1 MRLEI
6 EGMTATTTVV
16 SPPPEKEVR
25 QRQTQAERRRKS
37 ETQILN
43 SALKVIAQ
51 RGVARMTLAEV
62 GARAGYSRGLPAHLF
77 GTKSNLL
84 CRCAEAI
91 IGEAWKP
98 RLPDIGPEGGL
109 YALTTAIRDWLHL
122 VETRIDYARAY
133 YLIVQETYCTD
144 SDEAWPEL
152 RSKVRELVTGAQG
165 RFAEYLNYARQHGEI
180 RADIDPQDMAWLIHA
195 TLRGF
200 GLQWLVKPETY
211 DLRRFGEIFI
221 ADLERRLLPRG

>member
-1 MRLEI
+1 MKAN
-6 EGMTATTTVV
+6 GTVV
-16 SPPPEKEVR
+16 SPPPEREVR

-51 RGVARMTLAEV
+51 RGVTRMTLAEV
-62 GARAGYSRGLPAHLF
+62 GAHAGYSRGLPAHLF

-98 RLPDIGPEGGL
+98 RLPEIGPGGGL
-109 YALTTAIRDWLHL
+109 HALIKAIRDWLYL
-122 VETRIDYARAY
+122 VETRVDYARAY
-133 YLIVQETYCTD
+133 YLIVQETYCKD
-144 SDEAWPEL
+144 SDEAWPDL
-152 RSKVRELVTGAQG
+152 RSRVETLVTGAQG
-165 RFAEYLNYARQHGEI
+165 RFAEYLNYAREHGEI
-180 RADIDPQDMAWLIHA
+180 RPDIDPQDMAWLIHA

-200 GLQWLVKPETY
+200 GLQWLVKPETNE
-211 DLRRFGEIFI
+211 LRRFGEIFI
-221 ADLERRLLPRG
+221 ADLERRLLPRR